1 MAEPSI
7 EEIEGASE
15 AVTESNERMAEANK
29 KAKELNV
36 SFTNLSKSNVDL
48 IKEFGKLTQESES
61 VAKGMLNVVGAVTK
75 TFVTFE
81 GLANLF
87 NNMGNSILADSQK
100 LANAY
105 EQSRA
110 DFVKLSGDTTT
121 STSNISKAMMEA
133 SQNID
138 IFGVNTAKATMAVNV
153 GVPQISEAYINAT
166 QGVNAFG
173 AAQRENLVY
182 VSTTTAQLEQLG
194 ISAQTTAQNTR
205 LLSESMG
212 LTATDTKLASDEVAR
227 TTLALTGMNGSLT
240 ESAQLI
246 EKNTDLILIFGTDAL
261 LNLQGQ
267 ATATGIA
274 LDTLTQVSAKFNTF
288 ETAADQVGKLN
299 ALLGAD
305 YLSVTE
311 MMYAEPADQVQ
322 MISQA
327 FQDAGVSVE
336 NMDPIQKKFMLT
348 TIQSTLGL
356 KNQAEAQRF
365 LNADDF
371 ERGRLL
377 AENQKKEEARADVQ
391 AKLNELLVNSKPAL
405 EQLIN
410 ALSMMMATLTPL
422 FVKLNE
428 ITTAIAKFSLEIKH
442 LFDEYPLFAYF
453 ATGVIIALGTLFSVL
468 SALVGIIPFLLS
480 LLAPLLTLFGSL
492 ASVAAPTTAGLTTLS
507 AGILELAAATAA
519 FAAALFLVTLQI
531 AAVLALVVALVGA
544 FAAVGF
550 AVAAIIYSFAQLID
564 SIHNSGTGLGEF
576 AIAIVALMVGFLLF
590 QGVLLVA
597 IPIMSIFGSVLIGV
611 GIAFAAASIG
621 AFAFAAG
628 IVAIAAAMS
637 LLSIVMDP
645 FIKLFTPLLNMFS
658 SMGQTFVGL
667 FQASSIEQLTSVIT
681 KLIDISSLIDE
692 ISSKKLIIDVEFSNP
707 TGFAALAFI
716 SDKLVPAA
724 ASTPAT
730 TMAERTSISI
740 NQIIVKFDDNTAFKS
755 KVQEIIFNDGSTF
768 KNKVNE
774 VTART

>member
-1 MAEPSI
+1 MAEPTV
-7 EEIEGASE
+7 EEIEGATE
-15 AVTESNERMAEANK
+15 AVRESNERMAEANK
-29 KAKELNV
+29 KAKELKI
-36 SFTNLSKSNVDL
+36 SFSSLSSSNVDL
-48 IKEFGKLTQESES
+48 IREFGKLTQESES
-61 VAKGMLNVVGAVTK
+61 VAKGIV
-75 TFVTFE
+75 
-81 GLANLF
+81 NLVAAATNLTNIL
-87 NNMGNSILADSQK
+87 NNMGNSFIANSQK

-153 GVPQISEAYINAT
+153 SVPQISEAYINAT
-166 QGVNAFG
+166 QGINAFG

-194 ISAQTTAQNTR
+194 VSAQTTAQNTR
-205 LLSESMG
+205 LLSDSMG
-212 LTATDTKLASDEVAR
+212 LTATDTKIASDEVAR

-246 EKNTDLILIFGTDAL
+246 EKNSDLVLIFGTDAL
-261 LNLQGQ
+261 VTLQGQ

-288 ETAADQVGKLN
+288 ETAAEQVGKLN

-322 MISQA
+322 MIAQA
-327 FQDAGVSVE
+327 FDDAGVSVE

-356 KNQAEAQRF
+356 KSQAEAQRF
-365 LNADDF
+365 LNADEF

-377 AENQKKEEARADVQ
+377 AESQKKEEARADVQ
-391 AKLNELLVNSKPAL
+391 AKLNELLINSKPAL

-422 FVKLNE
+422 FTALNI
-428 ITTAIAKFSLEIKH
+428 ITTALAKFALAIKH
-442 LFDEYPLFAYF
+442 TFDEFPLLGYLVTAF
-453 ATGVIIALGTLFSVL
+453 VIVLGTLFSIF
-468 SALVGIIPFLLS
+468 SALIGIIPFLLG
-480 LLAPLLTLFGSL
+480 LLGPLLTLLGSL
-492 ASVAAPTTAGLTTLS
+492 ASIAAPASGGIASLAGSLTAL
-507 AGILELAAATAA
+507 AGPLAA
-519 FAAALFLVTLQI
+519 
-531 AAVLALVVALVGA
+531 VVAEVIAFLLTVALTVGAIALLVGA

-576 AIAIVALMVGFLLF
+576 AVAIVALMVGFLLM
-590 QGVLLVA
+590 QAVLLVA
-597 IPIMSIFGSVLIGV
+597 IPIMSVFGVTLIGV
-611 GIAFAAASIG
+611 GIAFIFASVG

-628 IVAIAAAMS
+628 LAAIGAS
-637 LLSIVMDP
+637 LGLVSTVMEP
-645 FIKLFTPLLNMFS
+645 FIKLFTPLFNMFAS
-658 SMGQTFVGL
+658 IGQTFVAL
-667 FQASSIEQLTSVIT
+667 FDASSILQLTSVIT
-681 KLIDISSLIDE
+681 KLIEISSLIDE
-692 ISSKKLIIDVEFSNP
+692 ISAKKLIIDVEFSNP
-707 TGFAALAFI
+707 IGVAALAFA
-716 SDKLVPAA
+716 SDKLTPASA
-724 ASTPAT
+724 ATPAT
-730 TMAERTSISI
+730 ASIAEK
-740 NQIIVKFDDNTAFKS
+740 QIVIKEVHVKFDDTTAFKA
-755 KVQEIIFNDGSTF
+755 KVEQIIYEDSRFAQ
-768 KNKVNE
+768 KINE
-774 VTART
+774 VTARR